1 MTQKW
6 KTNKESW
13 LLWVEQSENLISGNE
28 KAILK
33 KLKESTNMERI
44 KELEKKAETLDLAEK
59 FSVKLE
65 NEWFINYNNLKDAF
79 SSIFSIKK
87 MQLYSI
93 ESWLLCFIKWDF
105 MKPKDL
111 KKLES
116 NLPKLNKENSYLKV
130 GEDHY
135 YLLWNQILSIK
146 WKQKNNDNMTSSILN
161 LFKWT
166 IILAAQNINEKT
178 FKNQIQ

>member
-1 MTQKW
+1 MTQKG
-6 KTNKESW
+6 KTNKESG
-13 LLWVEQSENLISGNE
+13 LLGVEQSENLISGNE

-65 NEWFINYNNLKDAF
+65 NEGFINYNNLKDAF

-93 ESWLLCFIKWDF
+93 ESGLLCFIKGDF

-135 YLLWNQILSIK
+135 YLLGNQILSIK
-146 WKQKNNDNMTSSILN
+146 GKQKNNDNMTSSILN
-161 LFKWT
+161 LFKGT